1 VTGGAAWVNVTD
13 TFNWGTVVVS
23 KQTLDGWTIGGGIET
38 VFSGNWTMKSE
49 YLFVDAGH
57 GDLLV
62 DPTGG
67 AISMNHKFHLFRTSL
82 VYRFSGNPL
91 SGL

>member
-1 VTGGAAWVNVTD
+1 MLGPRIVVGAEGDFSYFNINQVSADYFNFLAPHTALYKIDTSWIATARGRIGYSTGPALIYA
-13 TFNWGTVVVS
+13 
-23 KQTLDGWTIGGGIET
+23 
-38 VFSGNWTMKSE
+38 
-49 YLFVDAGH
+49 
-57 GDLLV
+57 
-62 DPTGG
+62 TGG